1 MPDDLPFVATTEVID
16 EETGEV
22 IEVVAGDAETP
33 DLARV
38 AAAALE
44 AAEQAKLWTAVAA
57 RQKGILAAY
66 QIDKRAVYD
75 DALVTLSSRSHL
87 DRDRL
92 RHVLEDAGLTDDEA
106 WTMLLAATGFEKG
119 LPQRLAALVLH
130 ATEPGKPFAIVTRA
144 RRMAP
149 QEEE

>member
-1 MPDDLPFVATTEVID
+1 MSDLPFVDTTEVID
-16 EETGEV
+16 EETGEL
-22 IEVVAGDAETP
+22 IEVVAGDSEAP
-33 DLARV
+33 DLAR
-38 AAAALE
+38 AAALALE

-57 RQKGILAAY
+57 RQKGILTAY
-66 QIDKRAVYD
+66 QIDKRAIYG
-75 DALVTLSSRSHL
+75 DALVTLSSKSHL

-92 RHVLEDAGLTDDEA
+92 RRVLEDAGLTDDDA
-106 WTMLLAATGFEKG
+106 RTMLLAATGFEKG

-144 RRMAP
+144 RKLAP